1 MKVLNDPQSR
11 ESRQRKQHK
20 QQPMA
25 EMFFPFYSSPIIFLS
40 EVNIHVYNPSNTG
53 SQITGILTL
62 NDLFLHPTQQPTSTS
77 HITHGR
83 VPPLTQTSNS
93 DSFPLILPVRPS
105 TPPQQFLSLLE
116 IHNPLFS
123 PLSSIHILSLAPSS
137 CSIWWLAV
145 CRSKQLPPVLTPA
158 TLQQVLRFRTTSS
171 WNAVWVYQEAGF

>member
-1 MKVLNDPQSR
+1 MIHILGSLGRGNSTNSSQW
-11 ESRQRKQHK
+11 QRCSFLSTPLLLSFSVRSTSTCITH
-20 QQPMA
+20 PTLA
-25 EMFFPFYSSPIIFLS
+25 LRSLASSPWTIFS
-40 EVNIHVYNPSNTG
+40 STPPSNP
-53 SQITGILTL
+53 LP
-62 NDLFLHPTQQPTSTS
+62 HHTS
-77 HITHGR
+77 HMDVYHLWLKLPTLTHFLLSFQY
-83 VPPLTQTSNS
+83 VPP
-93 DSFPLILPVRPS
+93 P
-105 TPPQQFLSLLE
+105 PPQQFLSLLE